1 MKRMGVLAMACAAA
15 LTVACN
21 SNARTD
27 NRTDT
32 EVVGTAGEAER
43 NAVQDSDK
51 DFVNQLLS
59 GGMAE
64 VELGRMASERA
75 VHPDVKKFGQM
86 MVDDHTKAGNEL
98 KEIAARFGIPTAPQ
112 IDEKHRDLMEKL
124 SKLRGNEFDR
134 DYIDAMVDGHQHVV
148 DELESR
154 VDSTASLKDRVTNN
168 EATENQVAPEKTDNA
183 PKAAVNAWVAM
194 VLPTVRLHLDEAKR
208 LDSQLDRR
216 EVGKS
221 TRK

>member
-51 DFVNQLLS
+51 DFVNQQLS

-64 VELGRMASERA
+64 VELGRMASQRA
-75 VHPDVKKFGQM
+75 VHPDVKRFGQM
-86 MVDDHTKAGNEL
+86 MVEDHTKAGNEL
-98 KEIAARFGIPTAPQ
+98 KEIAA
-112 IDEKHRDLMEKL
+112 
-124 SKLRGNEFDR
+124 
-134 DYIDAMVDGHQHVV
+134 
-148 DELESR
+148 
-154 VDSTASLKDRVTNN
+154 
-168 EATENQVAPEKTDNA
+168 
-183 PKAAVNAWVAM
+183 
-194 VLPTVRLHLDEAKR
+194 TVRHSDGSAN
-208 LDSQLDRR
+208 RR
-216 EVGKS
+216 EASGLDGEVVEAA
-221 TRK
+221 R